1 MSTAD
6 SNQSGPPA
14 APEPPTDPGS
24 PVEVEVDLELDLDED
39 TSQRAAGDRWVAMG
53 VLACGLG
60 AGLAL
65 ARLRSE
71 ALGWVATLG
80 EGMERASDFVGWVF
94 LTGLVWVVLNTWTSW
109 RSRGQ
114 LHGLLRQVRRSAK
127 NGMTIDAAIAR
138 ADTINA
144 SAIRAI
150 RAGAGRA
157 ANFQVLLGMFLTA
170 GWLALNAEDFQ
181 SVGAVLGGSAT
192 GEMADLVAGLL
203 QLGPK
208 AFVTTA
214 SALASAVVV
223 TLLGLFN
230 ALLVRSRSPADEALI
245 NTWRAGNAAWI
256 DSERGMQQ
264 VRTEELVAKA
274 VSTQQVEVLQQSFKS
289 SMQAVGALLGEVR
302 ASMSTLQDTAQ
313 VMGDSYEKLERVA
326 AALETAQLNVT
337 GVADSIT
344 TLTTSVEAYGVGLL
358 QGTKDFTERLV
369 QDTSTRI
376 PEVVSHATRAT
387 VDAMTPHLT
396 SLTDKMHGHLERS
409 AEDIQKRY
417 TRAFQDTLQKADQNL
432 QRVNTMSA
440 ELETRASRLAQ
451 TVGETAES
459 WARTTEA
466 VDALH
471 ARLDVV
477 SERSVGQMDRMVASQ
492 EAIDTAARATAG
504 LVDQLAGLVREA
516 RSEVTSIRRDAEVLG
531 QIREAV
537 HQGGLR

>member
-6 SNQSGPPA
+6 SSQDGPTVAPA
-14 APEPPTDPGS
+14 RPTDPGTL
-24 PVEVEVDLELDLDED
+24 VGLDLDD
-39 TSQRAAGDRWVAMG
+39 DASPRSPGDVWVAVG

-60 AGLAL
+60 ASIAL
-65 ARLRSE
+65 ARLRNE
-71 ALGWVATLG
+71 ALGWVSTLG

-94 LTGLVWVVLNTWTSW
+94 MAGIIWVILNTWTAW
-109 RSRGQ
+109 RSRTQ
-114 LHGLLRQVRRSAK
+114 LLGLPQRVRRSAE

-138 ADTINA
+138 ADGINA
-144 SAIRAI
+144 SAMRAI

-223 TLLGLFN
+223 TLLGLLN
-230 ALLVRSRSPADEALI
+230 AFLVRSRAPADKALI

-256 DSERGMQQ
+256 ESERGMQQ

-289 SMQAVGALLGEVR
+289 SMQAVGELLGEVR
-302 ASMSTLQDTAQ
+302 TSMSILGDTAR
-313 VMGDSYEKLERVA
+313 VMGDSYEKLEGVA

-337 GVADSIT
+337 GVADSIK

-358 QGTKDFTERLV
+358 QGTEDFTERLV

-376 PEVVSHATRAT
+376 PEVVAHASRAT
-387 VDAMTPHLT
+387 VEAMTPHLI
-396 SLTDKMHGHLERS
+396 SLTDRMHGHLERS

-451 TVGETAES
+451 TIGETAES
-459 WARTTEA
+459 WTKTTVA

-471 ARLDVV
+471 GRLDVV
-477 SERSVGQMDRMVASQ
+477 TERSVGQMGRMVASQ

-504 LVDQLAGLVREA
+504 LVEQLAGLVREA

-531 QIREAV
+531 QIKEAV
-537 HQGGLR
+537 HLSGLR